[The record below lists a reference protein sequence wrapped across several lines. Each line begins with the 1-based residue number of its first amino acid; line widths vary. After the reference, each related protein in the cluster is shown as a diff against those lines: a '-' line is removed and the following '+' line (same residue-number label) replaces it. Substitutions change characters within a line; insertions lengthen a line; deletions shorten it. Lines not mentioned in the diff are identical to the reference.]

1 MNIVKNKAL
10 RVPALFFVLLLLAVS
25 PLLAKE
31 KARVLRII
39 DGDTFL
45 VLLHGKREKVR
56 LLGIDTP
63 EKYWSRKLK
72 KEAIRCGVR
81 EGRISRLG
89 VRATKYAKSLIHK
102 GDQIYLEIRGRGHYG
117 RILAFVYLKDGIC
130 YNERVIADGYACV
143 YKYRGR
149 KSRQLSWDEFSKF
162 IKLLNVAKSY
172 KRGLWGEDFEL
183 MECLCE

>member
-1 MNIVKNKAL
+1 MTKRLKVLIYFLCCFLLWVD
-10 RVPALFFVLLLLAVS
+10 RTPAI
-25 PLLAKE
+25 AKE
-31 KARVLRII
+31 KATVLRII

-45 VLLHGKREKVR
+45 VLLNGKREKIR

-72 KEAIRCGVR
+72 KEARRCGVR

-89 VRATKYAKSLIHK
+89 IRATKYAKGLIHK

-117 RILAFVYLKDGIC
+117 RILAFVYLKDGSC
-130 YNERVIADGYACV
+130 YNERVIGDGYACV

-149 KSRQLSWDEFSKF
+149 KSRQLSWDEFFKL
-162 IKLLNVAKSY
+162 IRLLNDAKAH
-172 KRGLWGEDFEL
+172 KRGLWNKDFKL
-183 MECLCE
+183 MECLCD

>member
-10 RVPALFFVLLLLAVS
+10 RVSALFFVFLLLAVS

-72 KEAIRCGVR
+72 KEAIRCGVK

-89 VRATKYAKSLIHK
+89 IRATKYAKSLIHK
-102 GDQIYLEIRGRGHYG
+102 GDQIYLEVRGRGHYG
-117 RILAFVYLKDGIC
+117 RILAFVYLNDGTC
-130 YNERVIADGYACV
+130 YNERIIADGYACV

-149 KSRQLSWDEFSKF
+149 KSRQLSWEEFLNLT
-162 IKLLNVAKSY
+162 KLLNEAKAH
-172 KRGLWGEDFEL
+172 KRGLWKIDFEV
-183 MECLCE
+183 MNCLCK

>member
-1 MNIVKNKAL
+1 MRIVKNKTL
-10 RVPALFFVLLLLAVS
+10 RVLALFLVLLLFAVS

-63 EKYWSRKLK
+63 EKHWSCKLRKQS
-72 KEAIRCGVR
+72 IRCGVR

-89 VRATKYAKSLIHK
+89 IRATRYAKELIHK
-102 GDQIYLEIRGRGHYG
+102 GDEIYLEIRGRGHYG
-117 RILAFVYLKDGIC
+117 RILAFVYLKDGTC
-130 YNERVIADGYACV
+130 YNKKIVADGYACV
-143 YKYRGR
+143 YKYRGK
-149 KSRQLSWDEFSKF
+149 KSRQLSWEEFLSL
-162 IKLLNVAKSY
+162 IKLLNEAKED
-172 KRGLWGEDFEL
+172 KRGLWKTDFEL
-183 MECLCE
+183 MNCLCK

>member
-10 RVPALFFVLLLLAVS
+10 RVSALFFVLLLLAVS
-25 PLLAKE
+25 PLPAKE

-72 KEAIRCGVR
+72 KEARRCGVR

-89 VRATKYAKSLIHK
+89 IRATKYAKGLIHK

-117 RILAFVYLKDGIC
+117 RILAFVYLKDGSC
-130 YNERVIADGYACV
+130 YNERVIGDGYACV

-162 IKLLNVAKSY
+162 IKLLNEAKLH

>member
-1 MNIVKNKAL
+1 MRIVKNKTL
-10 RVPALFFVLLLLAVS
+10 RFSVLFLVLLLLAVS
-25 PLLAKE
+25 PLAAKE

-72 KEAIRCGVR
+72 KEARRCGVR

-89 VRATKYAKSLIHK
+89 IRATKYAKGLIHK

-117 RILAFVYLKDGIC
+117 RILAFVYLKDGSC
-130 YNERVIADGYACV
+130 YNERVIGDGYACV

-149 KSRQLSWDEFSKF
+149 KSRQLSWDEFFKL
-162 IKLLNVAKSY
+162 IRLLNDAKAH
-172 KRGLWGEDFEL
+172 KRGLWKTDFEL
-183 MECLCE
+183 MNCLCK

>member
-1 MNIVKNKAL
+1 MRIVKNKTL
-10 RVPALFFVLLLLAVS
+10 RFSALFFVFLLLAVS
-25 PLLAKE
+25 PLPAKE

-72 KEAIRCGVR
+72 KEARRCGVR

-89 VRATKYAKSLIHK
+89 IRATRYAKGLIHK
-102 GDQIYLEIRGRGHYG
+102 GDKIYLEARGRDRYK
-117 RILAFVYLKDGIC
+117 RLLVFVYLKDGTC
-130 YNERVIADGYACV
+130 YNERVIGDGYGCV

-162 IKLLNVAKSY
+162 IKLLNEAKLH
-172 KRGLWGEDFEL
+172 KRGLWGEDFKL

>member
-1 MNIVKNKAL
+1 LTIGKSKTT
-10 RVPALFFVLLLLAVS
+10 RVSVLFLVLLLLAAS

-72 KEAIRCGVR
+72 KQARRCGVR
-81 EGRISRLG
+81 EGRISGLG
-89 VRATKYAKSLIHK
+89 IRATRYAKGLIHK
-102 GDQIYLEIRGRGHYG
+102 GDKIYLEARGRDRYK
-117 RILAFVYLKDGIC
+117 RLLVFVYLKDGSC
-130 YNERVIADGYACV
+130 YNERIIADGYACV
-143 YKYRGR
+143 YKYRGK
-149 KSRQLSWDEFSKF
+149 KSRQLSWEEFLSLT
-162 IKLLNVAKSY
+162 KLLNEAKAH
-172 KRGLWGEDFEL
+172 KRGLWKIDFEV
-183 MECLCE
+183 MNCLCK